1 MPLNIYANQQRPTAE
16 MSAVT
21 AEVAATNPAALVSD
35 DEAKARIDACNA
47 TNRKPWIVGR
57 ATRDNSHRVNQ

>member
-1 MPLNIYANQQRPTAE
+1 MPLNIYANQQVPTRE

-21 AEVAATNPAALVSD
+21 ADTAASNPAAIVSGD
-35 DEAKARIDACNA
+35 AEKAKIDACNA

-57 ATRDNSHRVNQ
+57 ATRDNKHKVN